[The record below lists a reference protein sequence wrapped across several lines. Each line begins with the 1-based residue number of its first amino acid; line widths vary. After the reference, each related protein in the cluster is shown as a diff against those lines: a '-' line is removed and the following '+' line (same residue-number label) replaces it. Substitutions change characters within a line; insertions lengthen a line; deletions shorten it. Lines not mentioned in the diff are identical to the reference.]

1 MSAGAGPE
9 TAFEAAKVTLY
20 VPACVKDGVH
30 ENVPEVFA
38 AFFVNVAPAGRGA
51 ATRFVIA
58 SPSGSDADTVKVIS
72 VFSAPEAV
80 AGATTT
86 GARSTLVTVIVVDA
100 EPERAFEAVN
110 VTLYVPACVKDGV
123 HEKVPEV
130 FAAFFVNVAPAGRG
144 AATRFVIASPSG
156 SDADTVKVISVFS
169 APEAVAGATTTG
181 ARSTLVTVI
190 VVDAEPE
197 RAFEAV
203 NVTLYVPACVKDG
216 VHEKV
221 PEVFAAFFVNVASAA
236 TRAAS
241 ELVIASPSGSDA
253 DTVKVISVFSAPE
266 AVAGATTT
274 GARSTLVTVIV
285 VDAEPERAFIAVNV
299 TLYVPAC
306 VKDGV
311 HEKVPEVFAAFF
323 VNVAPAGRGAATRFV
338 IASPSG
344 SDADTVKV
352 ISVFSAPEAV
362 AGATTTGA
370 RSTSPTVMTVVAEPA
385 SAFDAVKVTL

>member
-1 MSAGAGPE
+1 M
-9 TAFEAAKVTLY
+9 
-20 VPACVKDGVH
+20 
-30 ENVPEVFA
+30 
-38 AFFVNVAPAGRGA
+38 
-51 ATRFVIA
+51 A
-58 SPSGSDADTVKVIS
+58 SPSGSAADTVKVIS

-203 NVTLYVPACVKDG
+203 NVTLYVPACVLDG

-221 PEVFAAFFVNVASAA
+221 
-236 TRAAS
+236 R
-241 ELVIASPSGSDA
+241 
-253 DTVKVISVFSAPE
+253 
-266 AVAGATTT
+266 
-274 GARSTLVTVIV
+274 
-285 VDAEPERAFIAVNV
+285 
-299 TLYVPAC
+299 
-306 VKDGV
+306 
-311 HEKVPEVFAAFF
+311 EVFAAFF

-370 RSTSPTVMTVVAEPA
+370 RSTLLTVMFVVSEPER
-385 SAFDAVKVTL
+385 AFDAVNVTLYVPACVKDGVHENVPEVFAAFFVNVAPAGRPAAVRLVMASPSGSEADTVKVISVFSAPEAVAGATTTGARSTLVTVIVVDAEPLSAFEAVNVTLYVPDCAEVGV